1 MFDRLLE
8 HFCQFDDFCQA
19 FEPRWEAR
27 LLPEAAPSARH
38 RGPKPGLADSEI
50 ITILVLYHSSH
61 FKNFKTFYEGIV
73 LSLLRPAFPK
83 APCYARF
90 IALTSHVWVPLTVF
104 LLSRMGRRTG
114 IYDVDS
120 TALPVCHNRRINRH
134 KVFAALAERGK
145 TSLGWF
151 FGFKLHLVFNHE
163 REIVALKLT
172 SGNVND
178 TTPVPDLTQ
187 DLTGKLFGDKGY
199 VGKNLAQTL
208 LRRGLALMTRVRRNM
223 KRLPVSFLDK
233 ALLNG
238 RNIVETIIG
247 HIKEFSSL
255 RLPKHRS
262 VFNAFTHIIAAVVAY
277 QINPLPPKPIRAVV
291 P

>member
-1 MFDRLLE
+1 MFDRLVE
-8 HFCQFDDFCQA
+8 DFCQFDDFCQG
-19 FEPRWEAR
+19 FYPRWEAQ
-27 LLPEAAPSARH
+27 LLAEGSAPKKRGPEA
-38 RGPKPGLADSEI
+38 GLADSEI
-50 ITILVLYHSSH
+50 MTILVLYHSSH

-73 LSLLRPAFPK
+73 LALLRPAFPK

-90 IALTSHVWVPLTVF
+90 IALTSHVWVPLTMF
-104 LLSRMGRRTG
+104 LLSRMGRKSG
-114 IYDVDS
+114 LYYIDS
-120 TALPVCHNRRINRH
+120 TALAVCHNRRINRH
-134 KVFAALAERGK
+134 KVFAGLATRGK
-145 TSLGWF
+145 TSTGWF

-163 REIVALKLT
+163 RQIVALKLT

-178 TTPVPDLTQ
+178 TTPVLDLTP
-187 DLTGKLFGDKGY
+187 DLTGKMFGDKGY
-199 VGKNLAQTL
+199 VGKDLTAKL

-262 VFNAFTHIIAAVVAY
+262 VGNAFTHIIATIVAY
-277 QINPLPPKPIRAVV
+277 QINPLPPKPIKAFV

>member
-1 MFDRLLE
+1 M
-8 HFCQFDDFCQA
+8 
-19 FEPRWEAR
+19 
-27 LLPEAAPSARH
+27 
-38 RGPKPGLADSEI
+38 
-50 ITILVLYHSSH
+50 
-61 FKNFKTFYEGIV
+61 
-73 LSLLRPAFPK
+73 LRPAFPT

-90 IALTSHVWVPLTVF
+90 IALTSHVWVPLTGLSAQSDGTKDGH
-104 LLSRMGRRTG
+104 LLRRQHSIARLSQSPDRPSQGVCRSGRARQNQ
-114 IYDVDS
+114 S
-120 TALPVCHNRRINRH
+120 
-134 KVFAALAERGK
+134 
-145 TSLGWF
+145 GWF

-238 RNIVETIIG
+238 RNVVETIIG

-277 QINPLPPKPIRAVV
+277 QIKPLPPKLIRAVV